1 VLAEPAR
8 GRRESMR
15 SKRRLVLVV
24 ASAWLLA
31 PAATFAWA
39 DDCRPLAPDVE
50 VDGEDLQPT
59 PDEIEER
66 LAEDGCA
73 PSAAEEAAGREETE
87 EVDQLYRQLE
97 TETEQDQEA
106 AGQD

>member
-1 VLAEPAR
+1 
-8 GRRESMR
+8 MR

-66 LAEDGCA
+66 LAKGGCVVSPA
-73 PSAAEEAAGREETE
+73 EKAAEREQTE

-106 AGQD
+106 AAPEK